1 MKKIITLKANDSVFE
16 HSEKPKELKNLLNE
30 IEFQAI
36 EIRLGSLGNPQPTS
50 KYKKG
55 MQYKII
61 MKRNGKEIDFDF
73 TESIN
78 STWGGSNK
86 IFDMD
91 RYFMLQRPIHQ
102 IRDLLYSVLACSR
115 MDYYIDTDFDSF
127 CDDFGYDKYDESDIK
142 WNEKTKALHN
152 KCINQSLLLKEIFS
166 EDEIEYLPN

>member
-30 IEFQAI
+30 IEFQAEQI
-36 EIRLGSLGNPQPTS
+36 GLGSLNDPKPKS

-73 TESIN
+73 TESIY

-86 IFDMD
+86 MFDMD

-102 IRDLLYSVLACSR
+102 IRDLLYSVIACCK
-115 MDYYIDTDFDSF
+115 MDYYMEMSF
-127 CDDFGYDKYDESDIK
+127 PEFCSEFGYEEFNSDGMK
-142 WNEKTKALHN
+142 WNEKTKALYH
-152 KCINQSLLLKEIFS
+152 KCVTQSLLLKEIFS
-166 EDEIEYLPN
+166 ENEIEYLPN